1 MFKWHWHWQLI
12 KRYIETMS
20 LYRHQQQQ
28 ISLKPAFKVKGNVLL
43 SYVSSPFRMSEE
55 QLLSYTH
62 TNYWECVQIARTFL
76 DRGYAVDVIDYKNQ
90 YFRPNRRYV
99 CCIDI
104 HRNLERLSLLLSPE
118 CIKILHITGTH
129 WLFQNQAEYTRL
141 LALQQ
146 RRGVALV
153 PRRIAPAIA
162 GIEHADYATIL
173 GNQFTMETFRYA
185 GKPLYRIP
193 LSTTVQYPW
202 PEEKDFETCR
212 SRFLW
217 LGSRGLV
224 HKGLDL
230 VLEAFTGMPE
240 YHLTVCGPVQKE
252 QDFERAYYHELYQT
266 PNIRTIG
273 WVDVASPEFQ
283 QILKACVGL
292 VYPSC
297 SEGCSGSVIT
307 CLHAGLIPIISY
319 ESGVDVEA
327 FGMILP
333 HSSIEDIRES
343 VHLISN
349 LPSSELR
356 QRSRTAWE
364 FARTHHTRER
374 FAEEYRKFV
383 TDVLQRT

>member
-1 MFKWHWHWQLI
+1 MELSKYFRHFRQII
-12 KRYIETMS
+12 KRGGGKTA
-20 LYRHQQQQ
+20 RV
-28 ISLKPAFKVKGNVLL
+28 ISLTPKHPRRGYVLL
-43 SYVSSPFRMSEE
+43 SYDYAPFLMSDD
-55 QLLSYTH
+55 QLLPHFH
-62 TNYWECVQIARTFL
+62 TSAWECAQIGRTFL
-76 DRGYAVDVIDYKNQ
+76 NAGYAVDVIDYRNQ
-90 YFRPNRRYV
+90 QFHPRRPYA

-104 HRNLERLSLLLSPE
+104 HQNLKRLSPLLNPD
-118 CIKILHITGTH
+118 CMKILHITGAH

-146 RRGVALV
+146 RRGVTLI

-162 GIEHADYATIL
+162 GIEHADCATIL
-173 GNQFTMETFRYA
+173 GNQFTMGTFRYA

-193 LSTTVQYPW
+193 LSTTIQYPW
-202 PEEKDFETCR
+202 PEEKNFEACR

-217 LGSRGLV
+217 LGSKGMV

-230 VLEAFTGMPE
+230 VLEAFADMPE
-240 YHLTVCGPVQKE
+240 YHLTVCGPIQKE
-252 QDFERAYYHELYQT
+252 QDFERAYYRELYQV

-273 WVDVASPEFQ
+273 WVDVASSEFQ
-283 QILKACVGL
+283 QVLKTCVGL

-333 HSSIEDIRES
+333 HSSIADIRES

-364 FARTHHTRER
+364 FARTYHTRER

-383 TDVLQRT
+383 TDVFQRA